1 MTPVVDTNGDE
12 AHKESDLNDLVD
24 IHQSSRE
31 AGSPDS
37 AAPMNQ
43 EGVGYASRESRA
55 MQGSARHGGPRHAGS
70 RVV

>member
-1 MTPVVDTNGDE
+1 VVDTDGGE
-12 AHKESDLNDLVD
+12 ADKESDLNDLVD

-43 EGVGYASRESRA
+43 ESVGYASRESCA
-55 MQGSARHGGPRHAGS
+55 MQGSARHGGPGHAGS